1 MKFAIG
7 LTLEED
13 GKRHVMQQ
21 QITEQQYNSYVK
33 NAYVAGFQVICSSYT
48 LPDGETVIAAVGVER
63 ART

>member
-13 GKRHVMQQ
+13 GKRYVMHQE
-21 QITEQQYNSYVK
+21 ISEQEYRSYVRS
-33 NAYVAGFQVICSSYT
+33 VHDVGLQVICSSYT
-48 LPDGETVIAAVGVER
+48 LPDGDTVVAAVGVER